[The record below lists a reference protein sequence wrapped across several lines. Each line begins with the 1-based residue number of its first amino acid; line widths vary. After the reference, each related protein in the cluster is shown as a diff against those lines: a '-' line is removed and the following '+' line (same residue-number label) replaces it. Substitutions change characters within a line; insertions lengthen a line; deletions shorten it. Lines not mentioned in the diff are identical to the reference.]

1 MIFTNNKYD
10 MKHPITKYYCMP
22 PLRKPIRTIINN
34 SYHISSMLLVA
45 SREIRTNISLGI
57 YEARYD
63 RKIARMVAQSILVG
77 LLREAGVAEG
87 RGEGGEGSE
96 GKLREVISP
105 SICC

>member
-1 MIFTNNKYD
+1 
-10 MKHPITKYYCMP
+10 
-22 PLRKPIRTIINN
+22 
-34 SYHISSMLLVA
+34 MLLVA
-45 SREIRTNISLGI
+45 SREIRTYISLGI

-77 LLREAGVAEG
+77 LLREAGVARESQG
-87 RGEGGEGSE
+87 RAGGAVR

>member
-1 MIFTNNKYD
+1 MEHFYI
-10 MKHPITKYYCMP
+10 P
-22 PLRKPIRTIINN
+22 PLGKPIRTIINN

-45 SREIRTNISLGI
+45 SREIRTNISRGI

-77 LLREAGVAEG
+77 SAGEAGVAQELRAG
-87 RGEGGEGSE
+87 DGAK

-105 SICC
+105 SIC

>member
-1 MIFTNNKYD
+1 
-10 MKHPITKYYCMP
+10 MKHPIKKCYYIP

-77 LLREAGVAEG
+77 LPREAGVAQEPKGG
-87 RGEGGEGSE
+87 RGRDGGETSRGY
-96 GKLREVISP
+96 
-105 SICC
+105 